1 MKLIFNIKK
10 DNIMYT
16 IIPSVTDITQTDFT
30 MDGVL
35 RHIERCARVCYKSE
49 SKMSDTADGSR
60 AFVCRLIERGHLR
73 PLEFGTVYLCN
84 CMELWPHNRLNLPPW
99 LQYTEIGRGIYAVQT
114 NLRYLIECELATMES
129 ICTTD
134 GNDLLHAVESFIRP
148 DLAEYFT
155 ENSRHTFA
163 ITAQRAIVD
172 ELRTHISISHLAE
185 STRYCAYADGIGVV
199 QGSWSAAQD
208 DSVLDAMLEALTA
221 SDKAYRTMLEA
232 GVDPQNAR
240 EVLPLCVKSELVSC
254 GTREA
259 WQHLVELRASK
270 YAHPEACFIA
280 SEVKKALRKRAPAT
294 SLMSN
299 T

>member
-73 PLEFGTVYLCN
+73 PLEFGTVYLCSH
-84 CMELWPHNRLNLPPW
+84 MDIWPHNRLNMPPW
-99 LQYTEIGRGIYAVQT
+99 LQYAEIGGVLYAVQT
-114 NLRYLIECELATMES
+114 NLRYLIERQVAKMES
-129 ICTTD
+129 SATD
-134 GNDLLHAVESFIRP
+134 GNDLLHAVESYLRP
-148 DLAEYFT
+148 ELADYFT
-155 ENSRHTFA
+155 DNSRHTFA

-172 ELRTHISISHLAE
+172 ELRTHISLSHLAE

-199 QGSWSAAQD
+199 QGSWSAEQD
-208 DSVLDAMLEALTA
+208 DSVLDAMMEALTA
-221 SDKAYRTMLEA
+221 CDKAYRTMLEA

-259 WQHLVELRASK
+259 WRHLVELRESK
-270 YAHPEACFIA
+270 SAHPEACFIA
-280 SEVKKALRKRAPAT
+280 SEVKKALIKRAPAT
-294 SLMSN
+294 SVVSKS
-299 T
+299 

>member
-1 MKLIFNIKK
+1 
-10 DNIMYT
+10 MYT
-16 IIPSVTDITQTDFT
+16 ISPSVTDITQTDFT
-30 MDGVL
+30 MDGAL

-49 SKMSDTADGSR
+49 SKMSDTDGSR

-73 PLEFGTVYLCN
+73 PLEFGTVYLCSK
-84 CMELWPHNRLNLPPW
+84 EILQKNRLNMPPW
-99 LQYTEIGRGIYAVQT
+99 LQYAEIGRVLYAVQT
-114 NLRYLIECELATMES
+114 NLRNLIECELKQMGSSA
-129 ICTTD
+129 IN
-134 GNDLLHAVESFIRP
+134 GNYLLHAVERYIRP
-148 DLAEYFT
+148 ELAEYFT
-155 ENSRHTFA
+155 DNSRHTFA

-199 QGSWSAAQD
+199 QGSWSTVQD
-208 DSVLDAMLEALTA
+208 DSVLDAMMEALTA
-221 SDKAYRTMLEA
+221 CDKAYRTMLEA

-259 WQHLVELRASK
+259 WQHLVEQRTSK
-270 YAHPEACFIA
+270 YAHPEARFIA

-294 SLMSN
+294 SVVS
-299 T
+299 TE